1 MLRPHVSAI
10 AVANIPRYSLDS
22 EDAVRLI
29 SHDLDDDE
37 DDVEYEADDRHGGVR
52 RAHLVSGDCGGA

>member
-10 AVANIPRYSLDS
+10 AVANGPRYSLDCNRS
-22 EDAVRLI
+22 L

-52 RAHLVSGDCGGA
+52 RESDRG